1 MKKYNP
7 NFVNIYKMAKE
18 KKFQE
23 FMAQSLQESVQFD
36 FRNLEKVLQNQEL
49 AVDIVNQKYN
59 YINISPEDRF
69 GHLDERLFREFL
81 KTCFTHHFDNYNFS
95 DRNQLYKKFLTG
107 DAKTD
112 GKQDIKPAKKG
123 EEVNSIADL
132 YSRWASLDVQSN
144 ESQLVNAKEKLSEQ
158 QSFTTRAFI
167 LNALFQSP
175 ITVKEKLDVMYD
187 ITNQANKY
195 VDGIDV
201 HDAQMIFD
209 TVLR

>member
-123 EEVNSIADL
+123 EEANSIADL

-144 ESQLVNAKEKLSEQ
+144 ESQLANAKEKLSEQ

-175 ITVKEKLDVMYD
+175 VTVKEKLDIMYD